1 MKHGTGY
8 DIWGNDNS
16 RGVSLFKIDRDLLGG
31 PNMTERELIEKAK
44 ELYNKQNPDDK
55 AISMMI
61 M

>member
-1 MKHGTGY
+1 MGQVMTFGAMT
-8 DIWGNDNS
+8 IA
-16 RGVSLFKIDRDLLGG
+16 GVSLFKIDRDLLGG

-55 AISMMI
+55 ALMMVI